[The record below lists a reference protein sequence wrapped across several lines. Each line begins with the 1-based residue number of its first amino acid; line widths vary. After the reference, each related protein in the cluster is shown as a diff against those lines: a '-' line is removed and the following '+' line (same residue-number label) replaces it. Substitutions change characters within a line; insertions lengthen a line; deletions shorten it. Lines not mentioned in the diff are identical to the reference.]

1 MTTGTCQQGGRWRR
15 LAALGLFV
23 TAWSATSVLGAAR
36 ADEKAP
42 VAALGADPAKRS
54 VAPIAP
60 SLPGGVVDAMQGGQ
74 YAEAIKA
81 LDGLIADPKA
91 STADRSFFRLVRGE
105 ALRLGDRPDDAR
117 GVWLAAIEAE
127 PKGVWANK
135 IRGEL
140 AALELAT
147 GHPDRAEAL
156 ARSEAETLLDP
167 DRKDRLAEVYR
178 DFARRLLEPDF
189 PGAKSNPVAAYALLT
204 KGRDLA
210 KGGKARASLLFAM
223 GRAGQ
228 EALKGGATPGGG
240 QAQAAGPAPN
250 PVGDYK
256 AYLKE
261 YPQGEDRDR
270 VRFHLGETFLATG
283 QNVEARLTWTDL
295 ALDLAKVPDVAKDK
309 DRQGLRGR
317 ALYGIAKTY
326 SVPDV
331 RNPLGLGLGVSA
343 LRRFLLETPTDPK
356 APLAAFEI
364 GQAYF
369 NQGQAD
375 PSIAAFNAFLKGEG
389 YRVESDDARRDRADL
404 AMRATFL
411 VAKATLGQGKFAEAV
426 RAYESY
432 LNQYPNGPE
441 SGDARRAILDANFL
455 AALDAVNREKYEEAR
470 TLLLKFAEA
479 NPLDDRVPLALFD
492 VGRAFASEKRWD
504 EAIASWDTL
513 AARFPTTEPAAHGQF
528 EAAALLETEKGDPAA
543 AIERFRKIT
552 GSNPWVARANQRVA
566 VMESKALTV
575 VTPRT
580 FRSGETAQLKV
591 STRNLENLTF
601 SAYKLNP
608 EAYFRKKHALSG
620 VGALDIGLV
629 APDAEWTVP
638 VPNYAR
644 YKPVEA
650 LIDLKVDVPGVYVVK
665 VSDEKTLQASALVMG
680 SDLEAIV
687 KVSRDQVLV
696 FAQDMRTGRGRKGAK
711 VLVADGSNV
720 VYEATTGD
728 DGVIQGA
735 WNQKSTAPGGA
746 LQYLVLDGA
755 NAAGSG
761 LGVPDQVSRGLSPRA
776 YIDTDRPA
784 YRPGQEV
791 LIRGVVR
798 EAKDGQY
805 ANPDGVTYKLEVL
818 DSQGRTLVSKDTTL
832 SDFGTFRDS
841 IRVDSAA
848 PVGSYRIR
856 VSQPGG
862 SDFSGGFEVQAYQL
876 EKLGLE
882 FDLPRT
888 VYYRGEA
895 VKAIVKAR
903 YGYDAPASG
912 RPIAVR
918 LPDGR
923 TIRGVTD
930 ANGQFPVEFATE
942 SFGED
947 QALAIVAQLP
957 ADNVAARASVRI
969 AVEGFSIGLSTPRNV
984 YLDGET
990 FNLAATT
997 LDALGQPTG
1006 QDLRV
1011 SVIKPVQQ
1019 SGRTIEREVGS
1030 QTFRTDKAT
1039 GKGVASIR
1047 VEDSEKV
1054 NYTLRVAGTDQF
1066 GHAIVADYSILISGK
1081 NDAEKLRILADRTDY
1096 RVGETATVRLVNRAK
1111 AGTALIAW
1119 EADRILRYQLVAIQ
1133 EGENSLNWPV
1143 DGPQFPNF
1151 TLTASRMVDQAFHQ
1165 ARLDVKVERD
1175 LRLTLKPKS
1184 ASVAPGSEIEVEIL
1198 AVDQM
1203 GQPARAEI
1211 ALAMVDRTLLA
1222 RFGDKLAPI
1231 GPFFYDQTRLGAFT
1245 TQSTNTFKDEPRTEP
1260 VADAVVD
1267 EAERQAALA
1276 RNEAGLNAV
1285 KGELGKLVNRQAQST
1300 FASPDPKDASLPMP
1314 APTSPFGGGG
1324 GGGGQTQYGI
1334 QAFKKDAM
1342 DDDFDQLSIAVDGK
1356 PMDAA
1361 KSKARGFRE
1370 SMHDVDKSLVNPYL
1384 EHSLGRRSRGSDL
1397 AAATPPREAFVET
1410 AYWNPSVM
1418 TGVDGKAT
1426 VKFKG
1431 PEALSEYRLMAKG
1444 VTGSDTLVGQASTNV
1459 AVRKNFYVELRTP
1472 GRLAEG
1478 DKPRFV
1484 ARVHHVGLA
1493 AGSVVQVR
1501 LASYAGDQDRVD
1513 PKTVTINGD
1522 GVSEVLFDPIAIP
1535 DAESI
1540 KLTASARVGDVL
1552 DEVAVE
1558 VPIQPWGV
1566 QALATASGTSSGN
1579 ATAFV
1584 GLPGG
1589 RAYDDVA
1596 MRIQL
1601 APTLDRL
1608 VVELALG
1615 QGYGIYRDET
1625 HGKKELV
1632 PIPAPLPP
1640 IEFNTTADRAAD
1652 LLAAVSALTY
1662 LRDVR
1667 ATDPGE
1673 ATRVRDRAL
1682 GLVSELVSGQNQDGG
1697 WSWVTP
1703 RSGQNRSNSDRL
1715 ASSAVAWSLREASKA
1730 GLNVDSGVIDR
1741 VGSYL
1746 GNEFNRTGND
1756 LGGRAAVLHA
1766 LAVLGLANFEQA
1778 NTLNRGRQN
1787 LGDVSLA
1794 YLAMTFGLL
1803 ERPSLAGE
1811 VLDVLAAR
1819 AKSEAVGPGER
1830 PQTYW
1835 EGKNGGAWNR
1845 GRADT
1850 TALVALAFARV
1861 RPRSPVLEPSVAWLL
1876 AHRSGLGWT
1885 PHKAKG
1891 PAVAAIAAT
1900 RGKAGEAND
1909 RYRLVVSVNDSEVAR
1924 LEVQGS
1930 TESRVIAVPRKALKV
1945 GAPNAVRFQVEG
1957 RGTFG
1962 YATTLTGFA
1971 RDFAPEQKPDGKPFV
1986 IARRDYLPGA
1996 PELDGKVLPTG
2007 FSKVVNPTTF
2017 VNKATEVTRG
2027 GRVQVEVDFSETYR
2041 PGPIWE
2047 RDFLIVEETL
2057 PSGATLVEGSVRTN
2071 AGSFTSGD
2079 GTLTF
2084 AFGPDNG
2091 PPQISY
2097 EVAGY
2102 LPGQFRALPTKIRN
2116 AYEPG
2121 VVHLG
2126 PVGSLKV
2133 LPLGQPGTDP
2143 YRASPDELLAR
2154 GKALAETGR
2163 LAEAAVPLE
2172 ELFGGYTPNDDVAR
2186 DAARILLSAHIQS
2199 YDARKVVRDFEVL
2212 KEKGPEVVIPFDE
2225 VLVVGRAYR
2234 DIGEPERAFLVFRA
2248 LAEASY
2254 LEDAQVG
2261 EVLRQNGQTLE
2272 AITYLLDLWRD
2283 SPGSASIEGDLF
2295 GLGQVLTDAAGRAAS
2310 DPSLRAKLAKA
2321 NVTRSELL
2329 LQSIRLI
2336 QTTLALSPK
2345 TPLADEASLAL
2356 LGNELDL
2363 ENFEAVTVLAP
2374 RFAALYPK
2382 SSFLDSFQYAD
2393 ALGRFQLGQFDKAIE
2408 VADKIA
2414 KATYP
2419 DPNGVAQPSPNKW
2432 QALYILGQIHDARR
2446 QPGEAIAFYKQ
2457 VADRFSDAADAVLAL
2472 SRKALKLPEVTIIR
2486 PTGKPKL
2493 GQGLHLNPPKPE
2505 SKVVLSYR
2513 NVTEVDLKV
2522 YPVDLMRLYLTR
2534 RNLDGIA
2541 GIDLAGITPLHEA
2554 TVKLAD
2560 GLSFADATKTLDLPI
2575 EKEGAYLVMVRGGDL
2590 YASGIVLVSPIEME
2604 VTEEPAAG
2612 RVRVVVRDAESEN
2625 FVPKVQVKVI
2635 GSNNPTFTDG
2645 RTDLRGV
2652 AVAEGIKGQVTAVA
2666 RVGTGRYAF
2675 YRGATL
2681 VGTNHPP
2688 IIAKPR
2694 AAEPTEPEPSK
2705 AGGNETLE
2713 QNLRNLNLQNQTR
2726 GIDRL
2731 QNRFGAGRKG
2741 IQAQEAK

>member
-1 MTTGTCQQGGRWRR
+1 VTTGTSHQGRRWRR
-15 LAALGLFV
+15 LAALGLTFV
-23 TAWSATSVLGAAR
+23 AGWSAAL
-36 ADEKAP
+36 AP
-42 VAALGADPAKRS
+42 GADLGVESAKRS
-54 VAPIAP
+54 VASIAP
-60 SLPGGVVDAMQGGQ
+60 NLPGGVVASIQGGD
-74 YAEAIKA
+74 YVEAIEA

-91 STADRSFFRLVRGE
+91 LMADRSFYRLVRGE

-117 GVWLAAIEAE
+117 TGWLAAIEAE
-127 PKGVWANK
+127 PKGAWANK

-140 AALELAT
+140 AALELAA
-147 GHPDRAEAL
+147 GHPDRAEVL
-156 ARSEAETLLDP
+156 ARTEAETLLDP

-189 PGAKSNPVAAYALLT
+189 PGAKSNPVAAYALLA

-228 EALKGGATPGGG
+228 EALKGGAPPGNGRP
-240 QAQAAGPAPN
+240 QPVGPVPN

-270 VRFHLGETFLATG
+270 VRFHLGETLLATG
-283 QNVEARLTWTDL
+283 RNVEARSTWTDL
-295 ALDLAKVPDVAKDK
+295 ALDLAKIPDVAKDK
-309 DRQGLRGR
+309 ERQSLRGR

-326 SVPDV
+326 SVPDA
-331 RNPLGLGLGVSA
+331 RDPLSLGLGVSA
-343 LRRFLLETPTDPK
+343 SRRFLAETPADPK

-369 NQGQAD
+369 NQGRAD
-375 PSIAAFNAFLKGEG
+375 PAIAAFGAFLKGEG

-426 RAYESY
+426 LAYESY

-441 SGDARRAILDANFL
+441 SGDARRAILDANIW
-455 AALDAVNREKYEEAR
+455 AAQDAANREKYAEAR
-470 TLLLKFAEA
+470 TLFLKFAEA
-479 NPLDDRVPLALFD
+479 NPLDDRVPLALFNI
-492 VGRAFASEKRWD
+492 GRAFASEKKWD
-504 EAIASWDTL
+504 EAIAAWDVL
-513 AARFPTTEPAAHGQF
+513 AARFPGTETGALGQF
-528 EAAALLETEKGDPAA
+528 NAASTVETEKGDPAA
-543 AIERFRKIT
+543 AIERFRKIV
-552 GSNPWVARANQRVA
+552 GNNPWVAQANQRVA

-580 FRSGETAQLKV
+580 FRSGETARLKV
-591 STRNLENLTF
+591 STRNLETLTF

-638 VPNYAR
+638 VPNYGK

-650 LIDLKVDVPGVYVVK
+650 LFDLKVDVPGVYVVK

-680 SDLEAIV
+680 SDLDAIV
-687 KVSRDQVLV
+687 KVSRDQILV
-696 FAQDMRTGRGRKGAK
+696 FAQDMKTGQGRKGAR

-728 DGVIQGA
+728 DGVIQGV
-735 WNQKSTAPGGA
+735 WNKKSSEPREANAAPGGT

-761 LGVPDQVSRGLSPRA
+761 LGVPNQVSRGLSPRA

-791 LIRGVVR
+791 LIRGVIR

-805 ANPDGVTYKLEVL
+805 ANPGGSVYKLEVL

-832 SDFGTFRDS
+832 SAFGTFRDS
-841 IRVDSAA
+841 IRVDPGA

-856 VSQPGG
+856 VSTPGG
-862 SDFSGGFEVQAYQL
+862 SDFSGSFEVQAYQL

-895 VKAIVKAR
+895 VKGTLQAR

-930 ANGQFPVEFATE
+930 ADGKFPIEFATE
-942 SFGED
+942 GYGED
-947 QALAIVAQLP
+947 QALTIVAQLP
-957 ADNVAARASVRI
+957 VDNVFARANVRV
-969 AVEGFSIGLSTPRNV
+969 AVQGFSIGLTTPRNV

-990 FNLAATT
+990 FNLTATT
-997 LDALGQPTG
+997 FDALGRPTG

-1019 SGRTIEREVGS
+1019 SGRTIEREVSS

-1039 GKGVASIR
+1039 GKGVAAIR

-1066 GHAIVADYSILISGK
+1066 GHAIVADYSVVISGK
-1081 NDAEKLRILADRTDY
+1081 DDAEKLRILADRADY
-1096 RVGETATVRLVNRAK
+1096 RVGETATVRLINRAK
-1111 AGTALIAW
+1111 PGTALIAW
-1119 EADRILRYQLVAIQ
+1119 EADRILRYQLVAIK
-1133 EGENSLNWPV
+1133 EGENSVDWPV
-1143 DGPQFPNF
+1143 EGPQFPNF
-1151 TLTASRMVDQAFHQ
+1151 TLTASRMLDQAFNE
-1165 ARLDVKVERD
+1165 AKLDIKVERD

-1184 ASVAPGSEIEVEIL
+1184 TSVAPGAEVEVEIT

-1203 GQPARAEI
+1203 GQPAQAEV
-1211 ALAMVDRTLLA
+1211 ALALVDRTLLA
-1222 RFGDKLAPI
+1222 RFGDKTPPI

-1245 TQSTNTFKDEPRTEP
+1245 TESTNTFKDEPRTEP

-1276 RNEAGLNAV
+1276 RNEAGRDAV
-1285 KGELGKLVNRQAQST
+1285 KGELGRLTDRRRAT
-1300 FASPDPKDASLPMP
+1300 FADPNPKDAMFPVL
-1314 APTSPFGGGG
+1314 AQAGSPESMDKAAQIEPGA
-1324 GGGGQTQYGI
+1324 
-1334 QAFKKDAM
+1334 QATKTDAM
-1342 DDDFDQLSIAVDGK
+1342 DDDFDQFSIAVDGK
-1356 PMDAA
+1356 PMAAA
-1361 KSKARGFRE
+1361 KSKEKGFRE
-1370 SMHDVDKSLVNPYL
+1370 SMHDVDKSLVDPYL
-1384 EHSLGRRSRGSDL
+1384 DHSLGNRSKRRLL
-1397 AAATPPREAFVET
+1397 AAPVPPREAFVET
-1410 AYWNPSVM
+1410 AYWNPSVV
-1418 TGVDGKAT
+1418 TGADGKAT
-1426 VKFKG
+1426 VKFKA

-1444 VTGSDTLVGQASTNV
+1444 VTGSDTLVGQTSTNV

-1472 GRLAEG
+1472 SRLTEG

-1501 LASYAGDQDRVD
+1501 LASYAGDQDQVD
-1513 PKTVTINGD
+1513 PKTVTITGD
-1522 GVSEVLFDPIAIP
+1522 GVSEVLFDPIVIP

-1540 KLTASARVGDVL
+1540 RLTASARVGDL
-1552 DEVAVE
+1552 ADELAIE
-1558 VPIQPWGV
+1558 VPIHPWGV
-1566 QALATASGTSSGN
+1566 QATATASGSSSGD

-1596 MRIQL
+1596 MQIQL

-1615 QGYGIYRDET
+1615 RGYGIYDGATLGMKDMGDPRFF
-1625 HGKKELV
+1625 
-1632 PIPAPLPP
+1632 PP
-1640 IEFNTTADRAAD
+1640 ISIETTADRASD
-1652 LLAAVSALTY
+1652 LLAAVSALNY

-1667 ATDPGE
+1667 AADPGE
-1673 ATRVRDRAL
+1673 APRVRDRAL

-1697 WSWVTP
+1697 WAWVAP
-1703 RSGQNRSNSDRL
+1703 QSGQNRANSDRL

-1730 GLNVDSGVIDR
+1730 GVNVDSVIIDR
-1741 VGSYL
+1741 VGGYL
-1746 GNEFNRTGND
+1746 ANEFNRTGND
-1756 LGGRAAVLHA
+1756 LGGRATVLHA

-1787 LGDVSLA
+1787 LGDVPLA

-1803 ERPSLAGE
+1803 DRPSLAGE
-1811 VLDVLAAR
+1811 ALDLLAAR
-1819 AKSEAVGPGER
+1819 AKSEAVGPGEK

-1835 EGKNGGAWNR
+1835 DGKNGGPWNR

-1850 TALVALAFARV
+1850 TALAALAFARV
-1861 RPRSPVLEPSVAWLL
+1861 RPRSPELEPAVAWLL

-1891 PAVAAIAAT
+1891 PAVAAIAASK
-1900 RGKAGEAND
+1900 GKAGEADD
-1909 RYRLVVSVNDSEVAR
+1909 RYRLVVTVNDSEVAR
-1924 LEVQGS
+1924 LDVQGP
-1930 TESRVIAVPRKALKV
+1930 TESRVIAVDRKILKV
-1945 GAPNAVRFQVEG
+1945 GAPNAIRFKLEG

-1962 YATTLTGFA
+1962 YAATLTGFA
-1971 RDFAPEQKPDGKPFV
+1971 RDFAHEQKPDGKPFA
-1986 IARRDYLPGA
+1986 ITKRDYLPGA
-1996 PELDGKVLPTG
+1996 PELDGKALPTG

-2017 VNKATEVTRG
+2017 VNKATEVGRG
-2027 GRVQVEVDFSETYR
+2027 GRVQVEIDFAETYR

-2071 AGSFTSGD
+2071 AGSYTSGD

-2091 PPQISY
+2091 PPQIRY

-2102 LPGQFRALPTKIRN
+2102 LPGQYRALPTKIRN

-2133 LPLGQPGTDP
+2133 LPLGEPSTDP
-2143 YRASPDELLAR
+2143 YRASPDELFAR
-2154 GKALAETGR
+2154 GTALAEAGR

-2186 DAARILLSAHIQS
+2186 DAARILLSAHIQG

-2234 DIGEPERAFLVFRA
+2234 DINEPERAFLVFRA

-2272 AITYLLDLWRD
+2272 AITYLLDLWRE
-2283 SPGSASIEGDLF
+2283 SPGSSPIEGDLF
-2295 GLGQVLTDAAGRAAS
+2295 GLSQVLTDAAGRATS
-2310 DPSLRAKLAKA
+2310 DASLRGKLAKA

-2356 LGNELDL
+2356 LGNELEL
-2363 ENFEAVTVLAP
+2363 ENFEAVTMLAP

-2382 SSFLDSFQYAD
+2382 STFLDSFQYAD
-2393 ALGRFQLGQFDKAIE
+2393 ALGRFQLGQYDKAIE
-2408 VADKIA
+2408 VAEKIVNA
-2414 KATYP
+2414 SYP
-2419 DPNGVAQPSPNKW
+2419 DPNGVARPSPNKW

-2446 QPGEAIAFYKQ
+2446 RPAEAIAFYNQ
-2457 VADRFSDAADAVLAL
+2457 VADRFGDAAAAVLAL
-2472 SRKALKLPEVTIIR
+2472 GRKALKLPEVTIIR
-2486 PTGKPKL
+2486 PTAKPKL
-2493 GQGLHLNPPKPE
+2493 GQASHLSPPPPE
-2505 SKVVLSYR
+2505 SNVVLSYR

-2554 TVKLAD
+2554 TVKLLD
-2560 GLSFADATKTLDLPI
+2560 GLNFADATKTLELPI

-2590 YASGIVLVSPIEME
+2590 YASGIVLVSPIELE
-2604 VTEEPAAG
+2604 VTEDPGAG
-2612 RVRVVVRDAESEN
+2612 RVRVVVRDAESGN
-2625 FVPKVQVKVI
+2625 FVAKVQVKVI
-2635 GSNNPTFTDG
+2635 GSNNPGFTDG

-2652 AVAEGIKGQVTAVA
+2652 AVAEGINGQVTAVA

-2675 YRGATL
+2675 YRGTQP
-2681 VGTNHPP
+2681 VGVTQRQSTFLNKSFAPDRPAPP
-2688 IIAKPR
+2688 AK
-2694 AAEPTEPEPSK
+2694 TEN
-2705 AGGNETLE
+2705 GETLE
-2713 QNLRNLNLQNQTR
+2713 QNLKNLNLQNQTR